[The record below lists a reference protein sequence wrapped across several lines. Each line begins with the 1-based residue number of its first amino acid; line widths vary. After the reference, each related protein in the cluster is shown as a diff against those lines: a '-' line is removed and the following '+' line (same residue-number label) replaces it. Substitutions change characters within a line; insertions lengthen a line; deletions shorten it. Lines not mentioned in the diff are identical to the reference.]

1 LQTNLDNPPTCD
13 VDLNTINT
21 PAQARAA
28 RTIPLACR
36 THGARGWFW
45 QYLFNN
51 DVYASFFKDACDI
64 VDLRRMIKDTA
75 RSDAWFDVFA
85 QSCDTFHRRVVVF
98 EDAKTDLHILMNSAI
113 LRYSANFDD
122 PSRSTLAFKIIRG
135 VFKDLGYDKPQNG
148 GIKWQDIPILG
159 EALRG
164 SRRGSA
170 AMASDT
176 RLTSADRVRAPNRS
190 TLG

>member
-1 LQTNLDNPPTCD
+1 
-13 VDLNTINT
+13 
-21 PAQARAA
+21 
-28 RTIPLACR
+28 
-36 THGARGWFW
+36 
-45 QYLFNN
+45 
-51 DVYASFFKDACDI
+51 VYASFFKDARDI

-75 RSDAWFDVFA
+75 RSDASFDVFA

-113 LRYSANFDD
+113 LRYSAKFDD
-122 PSRSTLAFKIIRG
+122 PSRSTLAFEIIRKL
-135 VFKDLGYDKPQNG
+135 FKDLGYDKPQDG

-176 RLTSADRVRAPNRS
+176 KLTSADRVRAPIAPRWAEEWKENVEGLWYGGDFNFSETEQGCRNQDAIYQRNDH
-190 TLG
+190 